1 MSPSPKKKTTA
12 PVSESIAATSPKLV
26 LPISFAEFAKEPV
39 KGILFIALIAIGYL
53 YVDGR
58 LDKNNTIELQSQKIH
73 VLEVKVDTLTQQ
85 LIKTNTLMAEATA
98 ELRAMK
104 TLAK

>member
-12 PVSESIAATSPKLV
+12 TASESIAATTPKVV

-39 KGILFIALIAIGYL
+39 KGVLFIALLAIGYL

-58 LDKNNTIELQSQKIH
+58 LDKNNVIEVQNKKIE

-85 LIKTNTLMAEATA
+85 LIKTNALMAEATA
-98 ELRAMK
+98 ELRAFK
-104 TLAK
+104 SIGK

>member
-1 MSPSPKKKTTA
+1 MSPSPKKKTVA
-12 PVSESIAATSPKLV
+12 PAEKAAEAVTSKV
-26 LPISFAEFAKEPV
+26 GLPISFAEFAKEPV

-58 LDKNNTIELQSQKIH
+58 LDKNNTIDLQSEKIH
-73 VLEVKVDTLTQQ
+73 ALEVKVDTLTQQ

-104 TLAK
+104 SLAK

>member
-1 MSPSPKKKTTA
+1 M
-12 PVSESIAATSPKLV
+12 ATSPKKV
-26 LPISFAEFAKEPV
+26 AETKIVSPKIGLPISFAEFAKEPV
-39 KGILFIALIAIGYL
+39 KGFLFIALIAIGYL

-58 LDKNNTIELQSQKIH
+58 LDKNNTIEIQSEKIQ

-104 TLAK
+104 TFAK